1 MIFAE
6 IGEIVLLFLKI
17 VVVLIMINLVITEML
32 NLIDYFGGN
41 FNVDNEPEQK
51 SNGKQ

>member
-6 IGEIVLLFLKI
+6 IGEIMLLFLKI

-41 FNVDNEPEQK
+41 FNVDNESEQK
-51 SNGKQ
+51 SDGKQ